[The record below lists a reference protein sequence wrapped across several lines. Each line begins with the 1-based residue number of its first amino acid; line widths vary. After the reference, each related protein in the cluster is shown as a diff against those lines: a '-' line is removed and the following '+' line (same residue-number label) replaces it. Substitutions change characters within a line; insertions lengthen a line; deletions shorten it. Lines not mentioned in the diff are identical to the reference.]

1 MSPARKTSK
10 KVGNGPALAAT
21 ISLAVL
27 NHAPQLRHLLRSA
40 TILGLALTLCA
51 CDPAD
56 EESGATDTE
65 ATETE
70 SGSEGEGDARITV
83 TVDDGTVYELVD
95 VTSCET
101 SATNPSG
108 FPLANGYDLAGKT
121 ADGEFGLTAIRA
133 GLDDENAVFSG
144 AFEGDFD
151 ENGLNSMMVYRFDQ
165 DSLTLTVDGANVTGT
180 VGSTAIAPTR
190 PHGDNA
196 VFTIDA
202 RC

>member
-1 MSPARKTSK
+1 MLDHLTQIR
-10 KVGNGPALAAT
+10 
-21 ISLAVL
+21 
-27 NHAPQLRHLLRSA
+27 QLLRSA
-40 TILGLALTLCA
+40 ALFGLVLPFSPA
-51 CDPAD
+51 CDPAE
-56 EESGATDTE
+56 EESDETAAE
-65 ATETE
+65 AGETE
-70 SGSEGEGDARITV
+70 SSGGEGDARITV

-121 ADGEFGLTAIRA
+121 ADGEFGITAIRA

-151 ENGLNSMMVYRFDQ
+151 ENGLNSRMVYRFDQ
-165 DSLTLTVDGANVTGT
+165 DTLTLMVDGADVAGT

-202 RC
+202 QCE